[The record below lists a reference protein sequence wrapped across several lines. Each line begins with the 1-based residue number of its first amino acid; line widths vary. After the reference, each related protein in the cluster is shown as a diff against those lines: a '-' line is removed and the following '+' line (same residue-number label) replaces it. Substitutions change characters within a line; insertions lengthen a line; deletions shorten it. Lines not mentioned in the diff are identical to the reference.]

1 MSSAGATRQRIMD
14 ATRGLLEN
22 GTADVTMGRIAAA
35 AGVSR
40 QLLYLHFASRGELLL
55 AVTRAVDEEVRPTTD
70 QQRVEEAPDARTA
83 LREAVALQGRIKP
96 RIAGVAAALDR
107 LRASDADAAR
117 AWQEREDA
125 RHARAR
131 AVVERLAAEGLLVH
145 GLSVDDAARLLWSV
159 TSQHAWA
166 ELVQD
171 TGWST
176 RRWTQR
182 TTQLLERALT
192 GSVPPAAS
200 APADGR

>member
-1 MSSAGATRQRIMD
+1 MSSASATRQRILD
-14 ATRGLLEN
+14 ATRTLLEN
-22 GTADVTMGRIAAA
+22 ATADVTMGRIAAA

-40 QLLYLHFASRGELLL
+40 QLLYLHFTNRAELLL
-55 AVTRAVDEEVRPTTD
+55 AVTRAVDEEVRPRAE

-96 RIAGVAAALDR
+96 LIAGVAAALDR
-107 LRASDADAAR
+107 LRPTDADAAR

-131 AVVERLAAEGLLVH
+131 AVVERLAAEGLLVP
-145 GLSVDDAARLLWSV
+145 GLSVEDAARLLWSA

-166 ELVQD
+166 DLVQD
-171 TGWST
+171 AGWST
-176 RRWTQR
+176 RRWTHR

-192 GSVPPAAS
+192 GSVPPF
-200 APADGR
+200 APELADGE